1 MQHVEICFRG
11 HISRDWTNRLYGLQI
26 THTSDG
32 NTMLSGQLRDQAA
45 LRGILSRLA
54 DLGLELISVNTLSR

>member
-11 HISRDWTNRLYGLQI
+11 HINRDWVNRLYGLQTI
-26 THTSDG
+26 HTTDG
-32 NTMLSGQLRDQAA
+32 NTVLSGQLRDQAA
-45 LRGILSRLA
+45 LRGILSHLA

>member
-1 MQHVEICFRG
+1 MQQLEIRVKG
-11 HISRDWTNRLYGLQI
+11 HLDRTWANRLYGLQI
-26 THTSDG
+26 VHTSNG
-32 NTMLSGQLRDQAA
+32 NTVLSGPLRDQAE

>member
-1 MQHVEICFRG
+1 MQQVQICFRG
-11 HISRDWTNRLYGLQI
+11 HINKDWANRLFSLQI

-32 NTMLSGQLRDQAA
+32 NTMLSGTLRDQAE

-54 DLGLELISVNTLSR
+54 DLGLDLISVNILSG